1 MDAAQLKKI
10 AMFAQLPE
18 YEAAALAPML
28 KPRTLKAQEALFW
41 IGDRGEEFYII
52 QEGQIHITFPD
63 HSGREITLA
72 TLEAGDFL
80 GELALLDGEPRT
92 ATARAASDC
101 VVLGLG
107 QEEFHRF
114 IREHPDAAIH
124 IMKILG
130 RRQRETVDRLRGIR
144 NVNEVIEERTTHWNR
159 VAAGIASAA
168 ASQVFVL
175 GNAIAFGG
183 WILLNVL
190 LGKQAIDPFPCPF
203 LSLCLSCEAI
213 FLSLFILTSQN
224 VQAKKDRIRTDIEYQ
239 VAMKMQVEIM
249 QLHQKLDRLPAELA
263 RSVAN
268 DPATTPE

>member
-1 MDAAQLKKI
+1 MDVPQLKKI
-10 AMFAQLPE
+10 AMFAQLPDD
-18 YEAAALAPML
+18 EAAALAPL
-28 KPRTLKAQEALFW
+28 LRPRSLKANECLFW

-52 QEGQIHITFPD
+52 QQGEIRITFPD

-80 GELALLDGEPRT
+80 GELALLDGEPRS
-92 ATARAASDC
+92 ATARAASDA

-107 QEEFHRF
+107 QEDFHRF

-124 IMKILG
+124 MMKILG
-130 RRQRETVDRLRGIR
+130 RRQRDTVDRLRGIR
-144 NVNEVIEERTTHWNR
+144 NVNEVIEERATHWNR
-159 VAAGIASAA
+159 VASAIASAA

-175 GNAIAFGG
+175 GNAIVFGG

-190 LGKQAIDPFPCPF
+190 LGRRAIDPFPCPF

-224 VQAKKDRIRTDIEYQ
+224 VQGKKDRIRTDIEYQ

-263 RSVAN
+263 QRSAS
-268 DPATTPE
+268 DSAE